1 MRYLIT
7 LSYDGTNYKGY
18 QTQPGLVTIQEQI
31 EKALTKINDGKK
43 TTFTSSGRTDKGVH
57 AKMQC
62 GHADL
67 DINITEY
74 KLKRAMNSNLPEDI
88 HVIKTEKVADD
99 FHARYNVLEKTYEY
113 YMNIGEYNPIER
125 NYVFQY
131 NYKLNVEKMQEG
143 IKYLLGE
150 HDLWAKSAHPW
161 YNETVHIPM
170 FLWDP
175 RYGIGG
181 ERRNSLVQNI
191 DIPVTLLKYFGLQ
204 PTKDMLGK
212 DLSDVIKDDT
222 PIRDYALFGMHGA
235 QVNIT
240 DGRYVYMRSPKED
253 NKPLFHYTQMPTHMR
268 CPFSTEEMRSAKL
281 YHGFSFTKKTPVMQ
295 IEAMEDTSGDISLKK
310 VMKHTLYDLKTDPY
324 QMSPIH
330 IPEIEEQMIEQ
341 MIVLMREND
350 APKEQYVRL
359 GFH

>member
-1 MRYLIT
+1 MEKGENMRYLIT

-31 EKALTKINDGKK
+31 EKALTKINDSKK

-88 HVIKTEKVADD
+88 HVIKAEKVADD

-150 HDLWAKSAHPW
+150 HDFRAFVTENKEKENCIRTISKATIEKI
-161 YNETVHIPM
+161 NDNIIKFTFTGNG
-170 FLWDP
+170 FL
-175 RYGIGG
+175 RYQIRNMVGILIRVGEEKESPEYVEYFLNKKDRSKGG
-181 ERRNSLVQNI
+181 KTAPAEGLYLTNI
-191 DIPVTLLKYFGLQ
+191 
-204 PTKDMLGK
+204 
-212 DLSDVIKDDT
+212 
-222 PIRDYALFGMHGA
+222 
-235 QVNIT
+235 
-240 DGRYVYMRSPKED
+240 RYK
-253 NKPLFHYTQMPTHMR
+253 
-268 CPFSTEEMRSAKL
+268 
-281 YHGFSFTKKTPVMQ
+281 
-295 IEAMEDTSGDISLKK
+295 
-310 VMKHTLYDLKTDPY
+310 
-324 QMSPIH
+324 
-330 IPEIEEQMIEQ
+330 
-341 MIVLMREND
+341 
-350 APKEQYVRL
+350 
-359 GFH
+359 

>member
-31 EKALTKINDGKK
+31 EKALTKINDSKK

-88 HVIKTEKVADD
+88 HVIKTEKVVDD

-150 HDLWAKSAHPW
+150 HDFRAFVTENKKKENCIRTISKATIEKI
-161 YNETVHIPM
+161 NDNIIKFTFTGNG
-170 FLWDP
+170 FL
-175 RYGIGG
+175 RYQIRNMVGILIRVGEEKESPEYVEYFLNKKDRSKGG
-181 ERRNSLVQNI
+181 KTAPAEGLYLTNI
-191 DIPVTLLKYFGLQ
+191 
-204 PTKDMLGK
+204 
-212 DLSDVIKDDT
+212 
-222 PIRDYALFGMHGA
+222 
-235 QVNIT
+235 
-240 DGRYVYMRSPKED
+240 RYK
-253 NKPLFHYTQMPTHMR
+253 
-268 CPFSTEEMRSAKL
+268 
-281 YHGFSFTKKTPVMQ
+281 
-295 IEAMEDTSGDISLKK
+295 
-310 VMKHTLYDLKTDPY
+310 
-324 QMSPIH
+324 
-330 IPEIEEQMIEQ
+330 
-341 MIVLMREND
+341 
-350 APKEQYVRL
+350 
-359 GFH
+359 